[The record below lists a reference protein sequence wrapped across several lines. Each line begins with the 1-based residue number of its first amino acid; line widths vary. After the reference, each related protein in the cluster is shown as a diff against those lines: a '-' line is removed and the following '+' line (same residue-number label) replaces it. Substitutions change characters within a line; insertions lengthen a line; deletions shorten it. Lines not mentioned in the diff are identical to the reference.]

1 MIKLY
6 GIDLSNNVS
15 KVRHCLHY
23 LGLDYENIPT
33 SPLLGETQTEEFQA
47 INPIGKV
54 PVIEI
59 DGVKIFESNAINK
72 YLASKNNSPIY
83 PENLEK
89 RAVVDQWMDFSSIHV
104 GAAIGRVL
112 FNRVFA
118 PLVGEKVDEESIQ
131 VGLKFLDKYLPI
143 LDKQLGENKYLAS
156 DDFTLADI
164 NLLAFID
171 SFELTQE
178 SLESYKNV
186 TKWQSRLHS
195 EDWYRKGFNGG
206 TYCEFVQKAIQQKMA
221 QAK

>member
-33 SPLLGETQTEEFQA
+33 SPLQGETQTEEFLA
-47 INPIGKV
+47 LNPIGKI
-54 PVIEI
+54 PFIEI

-72 YLASKNNSPIY
+72 YLASKHKSPIY
-83 PENLEK
+83 PEDLEQ
-89 RAVVDQWMDFSSIHV
+89 RAAVDQWLDFVAIHV
-104 GAAIGRVL
+104 FHAMARVM

-118 PLVGEKVDEESIQ
+118 PMVGEKVDEESIQ

-143 LDKQLGENKYLAS
+143 LDKQLGENKYLAGS
-156 DDFTLADI
+156 EFTLADI
-164 NLLAFID
+164 NLLVLID
-171 SFELTQE
+171 SFELMQI
-178 SLESYKNV
+178 SLGPYKNV
-186 TKWQSRLHS
+186 TKWQSQLHS
-195 EDWYRKGFNGG
+195 EDWYRKGFNGN
-206 TYCEFVQKAIQQKMA
+206 TYSEYVQKAMQQMA